1 MSKFQ
6 VIAFPEFTKEEL
18 NKIAI
23 GLANNFKFKVD
34 KKILEDLVKFYKKWE
49 VLKILKTM
57 CNVLL

>member
-34 KKILEDLVKFYKKWE
+34 KKILEDLVKFH
-49 VLKILKTM
+49 
-57 CNVLL
+57 